1 MPLIELTTLLTT
13 TFVPAITPII
23 PTAAAKAS
31 AVYASG
37 AVAWV
42 EPDGFLRMLARADG
56 GLVFHAQRGR
66 TTVRH
71 EYLGGHGPLL
81 FYTKSDLPL
90 RLPDACQTVAVK
102 SIWKRN
108 M

>member
-13 TFVPAITPII
+13 TVVPAITTII
-23 PTAAAKAS
+23 TTAAAKAS
-31 AVYASG
+31 AIYASG

-42 EPDGFLRMLARADG
+42 EPDGFLRMLGRADG

-66 TTVRH
+66 AAVRH
-71 EYLGGHGPLL
+71 EYLGGHGALL

-90 RLPDACQTVAVK
+90 RLPDGCQTVAVK
-102 SIWKRN
+102 SIWKRSV
-108 M
+108 